1 MTPVDALASHVSVT
15 ECDDAETPVPVSDTF
30 VGEPVALLAIDTLP
44 FTVPAV
50 AGVNVTVRTAVWFG
64 VRIKPEVTPLALNPA
79 PVKVTLEIVTFEF
92 PLFFRVV
99 VSALLLPVFTLPKGK
114 LVGVAPSRVVEA
126 VPVPLNAIASGEFG
140 ALLTSETDPLTLPA
154 VFGANTRLNVV
165 VPPAAIVFGREMPFV
180 LKPAPVTLACVIVK
194 LAFPP
199 FVSVI
204 GCELL
209 FPVVTL
215 PKLALEGFAAS
226 CG

>member
-1 MTPVDALASHVSVT
+1 MEALASHVSAT
-15 ECDDAETPVPVSDTF
+15 ECDDAETPVPVSDTI

-50 AGVNVTVRTAVWFG
+50 AGANVTVRTAVWFG

-79 PVKVTLEIVTFEF
+79 PVTVTLEIVTFEF

-99 VSALLLPVFTLPKGK
+99 VSALLLPVFTFPKGK

-154 VFGANTRLNVV
+154 VVGANIRLNVV
-165 VPPAAIVFGREMPFV
+165 LPPAAIVLGRGRPVV

-194 LAFPP
+194 LAFPL
-199 FVSVI
+199 FDSVI

-209 FPVVTL
+209 LPVITL
-215 PKLALEGFAAS
+215 PKLTLEGFAAS
-226 CG
+226 CA